1 MRALDRLKNACAMKA
16 TRKAIGLPDG
26 SELEW
31 MQTPLTI
38 AERQRAQK
46 SAKSDDAIEFALMLL
61 ISKAKDQNGEPL
73 FVAGELAELRNALP
87 AKVVDEI
94 MLVVMDAHQDEEE
107 EEDLDPKP
115 SPERSRK
122 TAS

>member
-1 MRALDRLKNACAMKA
+1 MQPS
-16 TRKAIGLPDG
+16 RKSVGLPDG

-87 AKVVDEI
+87 AKVIDEI
-94 MLVVMDAHQDEEE
+94 MLVVMDAKTEEVEDGEEE
-107 EEDLDPKP
+107 ELDPKP
-115 SPERSRK
+115 LPERSRK
-122 TAS
+122 TGT

>member
-1 MRALDRLKNACAMKA
+1 MQPSRRSV
-16 TRKAIGLPDG
+16 TLPNG
-26 SELEW
+26 EELEW

-73 FVAGELAELRNALP
+73 FVAGELAELRNVLP

-94 MLVVMDAHQDEEE
+94 MLLVMDAKQDEEE
-107 EEDLDPKP
+107 EAELDPKP